1 MWKLDN
7 KEILNSL
14 EQIIS
19 KEEIKQNEPMK
30 NHTSFKIGGPAEFY
44 IKIKSV
50 EELRKILEFAKNENI
65 KVTIIGNGSNVLVP
79 DEGIK
84 GIVIKTNLKDI
95 NIENKDSKNVEVT
108 VNDAVPIGFLAQK
121 LLKEEITGFEELSGI
136 PGTIGGAILMN
147 AGAHGKEMKDI
158 VTEIVA
164 MDYDGKMY
172 KFTNEEGECV
182 EFNVL
187 VI

>member
-14 EQIIS
+14 EKIIS

-50 EELRKILEFAKNENI
+50 KELRKVLEFTKKNNI
-65 KVTIIGNGSNVLVP
+65 KVTIIGNGSNVLIP

-84 GIVIKTNLKDI
+84 VIVIRTNLKEI
-95 NIENKDSKNVEVT
+95 KKKKKN
-108 VNDAVPIGFLAQK
+108 
-121 LLKEEITGFEELSGI
+121 
-136 PGTIGGAILMN
+136 
-147 AGAHGKEMKDI
+147 
-158 VTEIVA
+158 
-164 MDYDGKMY
+164 
-172 KFTNEEGECV
+172 
-182 EFNVL
+182 
-187 VI
+187 

>member
-65 KVTIIGNGSNVLVP
+65 KVLGNAAGS
-79 DEGIK
+79 
-84 GIVIKTNLKDI
+84 
-95 NIENKDSKNVEVT
+95 
-108 VNDAVPIGFLAQK
+108 
-121 LLKEEITGFEELSGI
+121 
-136 PGTIGGAILMN
+136 GAIQILLHKDKYNNMNEVIQNTRHVELANHKDFNRIFADSLM
-147 AGAHGKEMKDI
+147 
-158 VTEIVA
+158 
-164 MDYDGKMY
+164 
-172 KFTNEEGECV
+172 
-182 EFNVL
+182 L
-187 VI
+187 

>member
-1 MWKLDN
+1 MDN

-79 DEGIK
+79 DEGI
-84 GIVIKTNLKDI
+84 
-95 NIENKDSKNVEVT
+95 
-108 VNDAVPIGFLAQK
+108 
-121 LLKEEITGFEELSGI
+121 
-136 PGTIGGAILMN
+136 
-147 AGAHGKEMKDI
+147 
-158 VTEIVA
+158 
-164 MDYDGKMY
+164 
-172 KFTNEEGECV
+172 
-182 EFNVL
+182 
-187 VI
+187 